1 MAVCKGTIN
10 LNGLELSVIE
20 EQSQR
25 VLTTGQL
32 SQGLGTISQRIT
44 ENFNRNRT
52 RFIQGVHYF
61 YLEGEDL
68 VCLKHNLANSD
79 LVGRNARGLYLWT
92 ERGAAC
98 HSKILD
104 TDEAWDL
111 YEILEKNYFESPGS
125 VFDVL
130 EKQLAVLRQHEQSF
144 QEYRLTLGALS
155 SAFKEL
161 EKRQSVLEEIQ
172 ATWFAR
178 LNSPEDV
185 KPIGF
190 NEYARQTVTK
200 IAHATDRLYREIWN
214 EFYNKVARDANIRI
228 STRITFMKKR
238 AKREGLPQ
246 ARINAIN
253 GLTVINSDPIFIAT
267 AKNVLR
273 SMLKKYDLE

>member
-68 VCLKHNLANSD
+68 VYLKHNLANSD

-92 ERGAAC
+92 ERGASR

-104 TDEAWDL
+104 TDEAWDM
-111 YEILEKNYFESPGS
+111 YEVLEKNYYESPGS

-144 QEYRLTLGALS
+144 QEYRLMLGALS
-155 SAFKEL
+155 SAIKNL
-161 EKRQSVLEEIQ
+161 ENRQSVLEEVQAIQ
-172 ATWFAR
+172 FMR
-178 LNSPEDV
+178 LNSPDTKV
-185 KPIGF
+185 MGI
-190 NEYARQTVTK
+190 NEFARQTVIK
-200 IAHATDRLYREIWN
+200 IAHATDRMYSEIWN

>member
-1 MAVCKGTIN
+1 MAVYKGTIN

-20 EQSQR
+20 EQEQR

-32 SQGLGTISQRIT
+32 SQGLGTVSQRIT

-52 RFIQGVHYF
+52 RFVQGIHYF

-68 VCLKHNLANSD
+68 VYLKHNLANSD

-92 ERGAAC
+92 ERGAAR

-111 YEILEKNYFESPGS
+111 YEVLEKNYYETPGS
-125 VFDVL
+125 VFDIL
-130 EKQLAVLRQHEQSF
+130 ERQLAVLRQHEQSF
-144 QEYRLTLGALS
+144 QEYRLVLGTLS
-155 SAFKEL
+155 SALKNL
-161 EKRQSVLEEIQ
+161 EKRQSVLEEVQ
-172 ATWFAR
+172 ATQFMR
-178 LNSPEDV
+178 LNSQDT
-185 KPIGF
+185 KPAGI
-190 NEYARQTVTK
+190 NELARQTVMK
-200 IAHATDRLYREIWN
+200 IAHATDRMYNEIWN
-214 EFYNKVARDANIRI
+214 EFYSKVARDANIRL

-253 GLTVINSDPIFIAT
+253 GLTVINSDPMFIAT
-267 AKNVLR
+267 AKDVLQ
-273 SMLKKYDLE
+273 SMLRKYDLE

>member
-68 VCLKHNLANSD
+68 VCLKHNLADSD

-92 ERGAAC
+92 ERGAAR

-104 TDEAWDL
+104 TDKAWDM
-111 YEILEKNYFESPGS
+111 YELLEKNYFEIPESI
-125 VFDVL
+125 FDIL
-130 EKQLAVLRQHEQSF
+130 EKQLDILRQHEQSF
-144 QEYRLTLGALS
+144 QEYRLTLGVLS
-155 SAFKEL
+155 SALKEL
-161 EKRQSVLEEIQ
+161 EKRQSVLEEVQASRFIQ
-172 ATWFAR
+172 
-178 LNSPEDV
+178 LNPPKDTVSG
-185 KPIGF
+185 I
-190 NEYARQTVTK
+190 NEYARQTVIK
-200 IAHATDRLYREIWN
+200 IAHTTDRLYNEIWN
-214 EFYNKVARDANIRI
+214 EFYNRVARDANIRI
-228 STRITFMKKR
+228 NTRITFMRKR

-253 GLTVINSDPIFIAT
+253 GLMIINSDPTLITI
-267 AKNVLR
+267 AKNVLQ
-273 SMLKKYDLE
+273 SMLRKYDLA